1 MGKYNIGEVWWVQ
14 FPYSDKN
21 EVKRRPAIVID
32 EYTMAILAM
41 YVTTKNKPDNPY
53 SIPIEDWKS
62 AGLNR
67 ESWTRIDKIVNI
79 EECNIDLQ
87 IGLLSQRDLVKIMQL
102 VREILSNTMHEFS
115 LLAIKNPDGK
125 YLQIYDDRWKTW
137 LFPYIRSS
145 EDNKANIDKFASNLL
160 NKEVKTEYIS
170 TAKHCKYS
178 VSDDFYKIFNHKL
191 YRLLPDS
198 LPENIPDDTSTI
210 GEYSFKWM
218 SLEDMEKDERI
229 MEVNE
234 EVIAFVRSKCQ

>member
-1 MGKYNIGEVWWVQ
+1 MKFGG
-14 FPYSDKN
+14 YSFHIQIRMKLRED
-21 EVKRRPAIVID
+21 KRRPAIVID

-41 YVTTKNKPDNPY
+41 YVTTKNKSYNPY

-87 IGLLSQRDLVKIMQL
+87 IGVLSQRDLVKIMQL
-102 VREILSNTMHEFS
+102 VGEILSNTVHDFS

-137 LFPYIRSS
+137 LFPYIRST
-145 EDNKANIDKFASNLL
+145 EDNKANVDKYTSNLL
-160 NKEVKTEYIS
+160 NKEVTTEYVS
-170 TAKHCKYS
+170 AAKHCKYS
-178 VSDDFYKIFNHKL
+178 VSDDVYKIFNHKL
-191 YRLLPDS
+191 YRLLPDF
-198 LPENIPDDTSTI
+198 LPENIPDNAFTI
-210 GEYSFKWM
+210 GEYSCKWM